1 MEEKRSSFSGKVG
14 FVLSAAGAAVGL
26 GNIWRFPYLAARYGG
41 GIFLLVYVLLSLTL
55 GKALMVTEIA
65 LGRRTGKSPIG
76 AFGSLHRRFS
86 FIGALASIVPAVIL
100 PYYSVIGG
108 WVTKYA
114 LAFLSGSSAATVSEG
129 YFEDFVGSV
138 GEPLLWFF
146 LFTLLC
152 TLIVLAGV
160 DRGVEAISKVMMPL
174 LILLVLCIAIF
185 SLISVEGAMEG
196 ALYYLKPDLSRFTPM
211 TPVAAMGQLF
221 YSMSLAMGVMI
232 TYGSYMRRDI
242 SIKSSAGQIELFDTA
257 VAFLSGLMIL
267 PAVFA
272 FGGEEALAESGPSL
286 MFVTL
291 PRIFASMR
299 GGAVIGAAFFLMV
312 FLAALTSTVSMMET
326 VVSTLLDRT
335 SIKRRLCCI
344 LVAGLALI
352 LGTVTALGYNVL
364 DGLRPLGMYL
374 LDLFDFLSNGL
385 LMPTVALLTCIFVG
399 HVVGTRTVTEELSL
413 SDKVPGRAYT
423 LTVKYLAPACILAIL
438 ISSVLGVLGVISI

>member
-1 MEEKRSSFSGKVG
+1 MEEKRSGFSSKVG

-41 GIFLLVYVLLSLTL
+41 GIFLLVYVLLSVTF

-65 LGRRTGKSPIG
+65 IGRRTGKSPIG
-76 AFGSLHRRFS
+76 AFGSLRRRFS

-108 WVTKYA
+108 WVTRYA
-114 LAFLSGSSAATVSEG
+114 VTFLTGRGGTTVGEG
-129 YFEDFVGSV
+129 YFEGFVGSV

-152 TLIVLAGV
+152 LLIVMAGV

-174 LILLVLCIAIF
+174 LIILVLVIAVY
-185 SLISVEGAMEG
+185 SLISVEGATEG

-211 TPVAAMGQLF
+211 TLVAALGQLF

-232 TYGSYMRRDI
+232 TFGSYMRRDI

-272 FGGEEALAESGPSL
+272 FGGEAALAESGPGL
-286 MFVTL
+286 M
-291 PRIFASMR
+291 
-299 GGAVIGAAFFLMV
+299 
-312 FLAALTSTVSMMET
+312 
-326 VVSTLLDRT
+326 
-335 SIKRRLCCI
+335 
-344 LVAGLALI
+344 
-352 LGTVTALGYNVL
+352 
-364 DGLRPLGMYL
+364 
-374 LDLFDFLSNGL
+374 
-385 LMPTVALLTCIFVG
+385 
-399 HVVGTRTVTEELSL
+399 
-413 SDKVPGRAYT
+413 
-423 LTVKYLAPACILAIL
+423 
-438 ISSVLGVLGVISI
+438 